1 MRNGSIIGCGCT
13 KGNRTE
19 EVQPGTKFGDWEV
32 IKRVPNHKNDRV
44 YYQCK
49 CTKCNSTIQEVSFSH
64 LKSGR
69 STSCMNCRTRK
80 MISKTIKDETGKDYG
95 FLHIERMAT
104 KEERPRQNRGVYW
117 NCTCLKCGRKNVIV
131 LGDYL
136 RNGDTKSCG
145 CIISYNE
152 NKIKKLLDEAN
163 IKYVTQKRFNGL
175 SSTGR
180 KCDKLM
186 FDFAIYKD
194 DILQYLIEYDGS

>member
-1 MRNGSIIGCGCT
+1 
-13 KGNRTE
+13 
-19 EVQPGTKFGDWEV
+19 
-32 IKRVPNHKNDRV
+32 
-44 YYQCK
+44 
-49 CTKCNSTIQEVSFSH
+49 
-64 LKSGR
+64 
-69 STSCMNCRTRK
+69 

-180 KCDKLM
+180 KCDELM

-194 DILQYLIEYDGS
+194 DILQYLIEYDGSQHFHYASSGWNIKENFERTRKNDLMKNQYCFNNNIPLIRIPYDTEYKLNDLNLKTTKFLITPENELEYYSKRK